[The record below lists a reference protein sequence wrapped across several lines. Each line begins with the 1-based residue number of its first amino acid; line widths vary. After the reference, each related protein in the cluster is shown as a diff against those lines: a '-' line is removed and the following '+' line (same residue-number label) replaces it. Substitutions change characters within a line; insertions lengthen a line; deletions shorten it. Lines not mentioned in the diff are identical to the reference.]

1 MVPKG
6 EFLDFEKSISR
17 VDPGA
22 KACKISICF
31 KRLSE
36 VFICNNNKVQEQLS
50 MKNRVSCPAKI
61 RRGSVP

>member
-1 MVPKG
+1 MVPQGIVKNPM
-6 EFLDFEKSISR
+6 SR
-17 VDPGA
+17 AYPGA
-22 KACKISICF
+22 KAGTIWIFF